1 VNAVANNS
9 DCQPFGMGEM
19 CIELTEEG
27 GFEVVESDPGDSAF
41 ETSAPV
47 VCVECGRSIPF
58 VNGTS
63 QAVVPSKAIHNE
75 YEEE

>member
-1 VNAVANNS
+1 MNAVANNS

-58 VNGTS
+58 CEWDE
-63 QAVVPSKAIHNE
+63 PSGRSVE
-75 YEEE
+75 GDS